1 MKPTVLHFD
10 QDLLIFITEPD
21 ASVSESG
28 VNSNRSSRIASPCIN
43 RPRNLSQSYSMNLIF
58 CESPTAFKNLV
69 MSTENWTTSS
79 GLPMVKTSRNYN

>member
-28 VNSNRSSRIASPCIN
+28 VNSNRSSRIASPCVN
-43 RPRNLSQSYSMNLIF
+43 SLRNTFKIDQETQSIIF
-58 CESPTAFKNLV
+58 
-69 MSTENWTTSS
+69 
-79 GLPMVKTSRNYN
+79 

>member
-28 VNSNRSSRIASPCIN
+28 VNSNRSSRIASSCIN
-43 RPRNLSQSYSMNLIF
+43 RPRNSVNRIL
-58 CESPTAFKNLV
+58 
-69 MSTENWTTSS
+69 
-79 GLPMVKTSRNYN
+79 